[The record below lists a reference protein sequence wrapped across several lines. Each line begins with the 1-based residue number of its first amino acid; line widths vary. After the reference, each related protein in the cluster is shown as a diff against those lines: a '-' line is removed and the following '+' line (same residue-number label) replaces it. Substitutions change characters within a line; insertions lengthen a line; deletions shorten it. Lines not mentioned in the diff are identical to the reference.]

1 VKRTWNLWLISGLIA
16 LIVGMAV
23 APAAG
28 AATKKRCAPARNIEA
43 IIDDSGSMA
52 GTDPNRLRVQ
62 GLDLLIQTLSK
73 KTYLGAVEF
82 GSGFFTPPAN
92 TVFPPEPIG
101 PNAAAMQAALNAVIQ
116 ADNGT
121 TDYNGAF
128 AKADVDNPTADAR
141 IFLTDGGHNVGA
153 YAEAHLAH
161 NVPTY
166 VIGLGIV
173 TGEDQARLQK
183 IAADTRGRYFALE
196 DSSQLQPVMNKV
208 GAALTC
214 QTPPRQ
220 FIDLLEPGQSKAH
233 NVGVP
238 KRTSKVQIALT
249 WSNPLDKFKIY
260 GVRIVTGR
268 RTVAVASASRRR
280 KPRKLKVKQKTSS
293 TFTVLTVSRLQKG
306 RLRFKVRAAK
316 LGSGASQATLTTQVS
331 QQRK

>member
-1 VKRTWNLWLISGLIA
+1 
-16 LIVGMAV
+16 M
-23 APAAG
+23 
-28 AATKKRCAPARNIEA
+28 
-43 IIDDSGSMA
+43 
-52 GTDPNRLRVQ
+52 
-62 GLDLLIQTLSK
+62 
-73 KTYLGAVEF
+73 
-82 GSGFFTPPAN
+82 
-92 TVFPPEPIG
+92 
-101 PNAAAMQAALNAVIQ
+101 IQ

-173 TGEDQARLQK
+173 AGEDQARLQK

-268 RTVAVASASRRR
+268 RTVAVASSAS
-280 KPRKLKVKQKTSS
+280 P
-293 TFTVLTVSRLQKG
+293 
-306 RLRFKVRAAK
+306 RAAK
-316 LGSGASQATLTTQVS
+316 PQAPQAEGQAENQLDVHRADRLTPAEGKAAVQSPGGETRLRRVPGDPDHAGQPAAQVALQPGFQERDRCGRRTAAASTVLSGLAWLD
-331 QQRK
+331 